1 MSAIEELVAVSR
13 HYGADPEW
21 VIAGGGNTSVKDGS
35 TLWIKASGTTLGTIT
50 AEQFVAMDRGRL
62 DRIWNAQYSTET
74 EAREAEALADLMD
87 ARSDREGGLRPS
99 VETMM
104 HALFPHR
111 FVVHTHPTVV
121 NGLTC
126 ARDGAAV
133 VARLFGTDALW
144 IPTINPGYTLAVD
157 MHRRVAA
164 YRADHG
170 VVPEI
175 VIMQNH
181 GLVVASETVDG
192 IHALHERVVAAI
204 GAAVNREPEMAP
216 LVEDSAELRALA
228 EMVAAAQR
236 AATVAWKGGATPE
249 SSVARAFSV
258 PELTHRAASPAA
270 FAAVASAFS
279 PDHIV
284 YSGHAPCFV
293 DGPDLPSPDGRA
305 SATRA
310 AIDHYLVAEGAP
322 PKIVVIPGSGAV
334 AITPTERKTHFA
346 QQLFLDTLK
355 VAAYAE
361 SFGGSLFMPRDQID
375 FVRNWEVEKFREK
388 QSTG

>member
-1 MSAIEELVAVSR
+1 MNAIEELVAVSR
-13 HYGADPEW
+13 YYGASPEW
-21 VIAGGGNTSVKDGS
+21 VIAGGGNTSVKEGA

-50 AEQFVAMDRGRL
+50 ADQFVAMDRGRL
-62 DRIWNAQYSTET
+62 DGIWDAQYATET
-74 EAREAEALADLMD
+74 DAREAEALADLMD
-87 ARSDREGGLRPS
+87 ARADQDGGLRPS

-121 NGLTC
+121 NGVTC
-126 ARDGAAV
+126 ARDGASV
-133 VARLFGTDALW
+133 VGRLFGKDALW

-170 VVPEI
+170 VVPAI

-181 GLVVASETVDG
+181 GLVVASETMDG

-204 GAAVNREPEMAP
+204 GVAVTRAPEMEP
-216 LVEDSAELRALA
+216 LVEDTSELRALA
-228 EMVAAAQR
+228 EMVAAAQPAAR
-236 AATVAWKGGATPE
+236 AAPDTGAKPGGG
-249 SSVARAFSV
+249 VARAFSV
-258 PELTHRAASPAA
+258 PELARRSGSRDA
-270 FAAVASAFS
+270 FAAISSAFS

-284 YSGHAPCFV
+284 YSGHAPCYV
-293 DGPDLPSPDGRA
+293 DSSTDASPDERA
-305 SATRA
+305 QAVRA
-310 AIDHYLVAEGAP
+310 ALARYVAAEGVL
-322 PKIVVIPGSGAV
+322 PKIVVVPGAGAV
-334 AITPTERKTHFA
+334 AITPTERKTHVA

-355 VAAYAE
+355 IAAYAE
-361 SFGGSLFMPRDQID
+361 SFGGSQFMPNDQID
-375 FVRNWEVEKFREK
+375 FVRNWEVEKFRER